1 MNKEE
6 LEEVFYI
13 QREIKQ
19 LEISIEKL
27 KTKANMIADVV
38 QNGYKRRAII
48 QGVDVKIDYKLRNYY
63 EQLKEFR
70 IKLIDK
76 QRQIESYIEEI
87 PFSEIRQIFRLRYI
101 EGMNWIQASHEMNRL
116 YKNREYNDDSIRK
129 KHDRFLKKF

>member
-87 PFSEIRQIFRLRYI
+87 PFSEIRQIFRGNEL
-101 EGMNWIQASHEMNRL
+101 
-116 YKNREYNDDSIRK
+116 DTSITWNE
-129 KHDRFLKKF
+129 

>member
-19 LEISIEKL
+19 LEICIEKL
-27 KTKANMIADVV
+27 KNKANMIADVV